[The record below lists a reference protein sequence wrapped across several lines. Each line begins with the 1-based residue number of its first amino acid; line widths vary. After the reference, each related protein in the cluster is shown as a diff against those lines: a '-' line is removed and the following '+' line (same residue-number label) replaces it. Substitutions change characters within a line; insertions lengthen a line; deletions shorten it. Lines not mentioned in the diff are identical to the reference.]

1 MKLGFTIIDNNNEM
15 TIFLQYL
22 SFNVTKCVCLVHFN
36 SSLINIK
43 FRADLSPVNDTT
55 LSDVEGEM
63 TKTMWT
69 VAFSFIMV
77 GSILGN
83 SLVLWAVLGRNL
95 SPLLSFPR
103 EIINFQKLSLK

>member
-1 MKLGFTIIDNNNEM
+1 MKLGFTIIDNKNEM

-55 LSDVEGEM
+55 LTDVEGEM

-83 SLVLWAVLGRNL
+83 SLVLWAVLGRN
-95 SPLLSFPR
+95 
-103 EIINFQKLSLK
+103 